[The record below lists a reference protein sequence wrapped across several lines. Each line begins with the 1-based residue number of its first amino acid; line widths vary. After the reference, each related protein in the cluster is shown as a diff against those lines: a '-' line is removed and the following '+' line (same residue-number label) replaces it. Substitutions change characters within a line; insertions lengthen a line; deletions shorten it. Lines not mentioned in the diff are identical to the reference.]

1 MRLWLFRLPL
11 RHLTEFPGRTLLGI
25 FGIAL
30 GTAVYLGI
38 ALAGESALES
48 FRRSVSAVSGR
59 AEWRLRAPGAPLPE
73 ELFLKVRRLPDV
85 KAAAPVV
92 ESILEL
98 EGPGSGPVLL
108 LGVDPFAE
116 AAFREYEFGGTGGTA
131 AFEDFLSRPGTC
143 FVSEPL
149 ARRLGLTAGASL
161 RVTAGAR
168 VAELTVVGTFRA
180 PAGLYPLEGAV
191 LLMDVAGAQELLGRL
206 GQLDYIDV
214 IGRLPGEETAAA
226 LRKALPPGVEVS
238 WPGAQTRQMEGLV
251 ASYRLNLQVLS
262 AIALFVGMFL
272 IYQSVTLSVVRRR
285 REIGLLRTLGLDPRQ
300 VLTLFVAE
308 GTFTGLV
315 GGFIGLFLGILLARG
330 ALGLVADTLTSLYTP
345 VAARDLSITPGLL
358 LQAWALAVLATLAAA
373 LVPAIEAART
383 RVRAVWFR
391 EELEEVL
398 TRRAWRLA
406 GGGAAALL
414 LAGALAVLEARAV
427 PLPGFIAAFLIL
439 LAFALVTPA
448 AALILGRGLGPGL
461 RRLLG
466 VAGELGCRYLSG
478 SLSRSAVSI
487 AALACALGMLIA
499 VAVMIGSFRETVN
512 LWITRS
518 ISGDIFFGP
527 AVFSTAAYDR
537 FLPPEILAELK
548 ADPEVKDIY
557 LYRCVRL
564 PFRDRFVLV
573 IGGSFDI
580 LAKYGG
586 MWFRQGDSVTI
597 LQEMAA
603 RSKDRVLGP
612 GEPGEVIISEPL
624 AETFGWREGQVVE
637 LPTPSGAQR
646 VRIRGV
652 FYDFRTDGPSIWM
665 DLQQFRR
672 YWRDDHLN
680 AVRLYLQDP
689 GRVKE
694 VQASLQARYGGRYRL
709 LALSHQDLRQGILEI
724 FDRTFAVTYALEGV
738 AVLVAVFG
746 IITTFLVLIID
757 RERDLALLQ
766 AMGASR
772 RQILGM
778 VLVES
783 GLASFLSFLLGAGAG
798 SVLSLLL
805 ILVINKQAFGWTIR
819 LFFTPGI
826 YFQTLVLVVALG
838 LMAGAVPAWRAVK
851 PHLAY
856 SLKEE

>member
-11 RHLTEFPGRTLLGI
+11 RHLTEFPGRTLLCV

-38 ALAGESALES
+38 SLAGASALES
-48 FRRSVSAVSGR
+48 FRRSVNAVSGR
-59 AEWRLRAPGAPLPE
+59 AEWRLRAPGTPLPE
-73 ELFLKVRRLPDV
+73 ELFLTVRSLPEV
-85 KAAAPVV
+85 RAAAPVA
-92 ESILEL
+92 ESVLEL
-98 EGPGSGPVLL
+98 EDPGSGPVLL

-116 AAFREYEFGGTGGTA
+116 AAFREYDLENGGGAA
-131 AFEDFLSRPGTC
+131 AFQEFLTRPDSC
-143 FVSEPL
+143 LVSEPL
-149 ARRLGLTAGASL
+149 ARRLGLRTGSRL
-161 RVTAGAR
+161 RVVAGAR
-168 VAELTVVGTFRA
+168 AAELAVVGSFRA
-180 PAGLYPLEGAV
+180 PDGLYPLEGAV
-191 LLMDVAGAQELLGRL
+191 LLMDISGAQELLDRVGR
-206 GQLDYIDV
+206 LDYIDV

-226 LRKALPPGVEVS
+226 LKRVLPPGVEVS

-285 REIGLLRTLGLDPRQ
+285 REIGLLRTLGLGPRQ
-300 VLTLFVAE
+300 VLALFVAE
-308 GTFTGLV
+308 GVFTGLV
-315 GGFIGLFLGILLARG
+315 GGLVGLFLGLLLARG
-330 ALGLVADTLTSLYTP
+330 ALGLVTDTLTSLYTP
-345 VAARDLSITPGLL
+345 VAARRLSVTPGLL

-398 TRRAWRLA
+398 SRRVGRLA
-406 GGGAAALL
+406 AGGL
-414 LAGALAVLEARAV
+414 GALVTAGGLAALEARAV
-427 PLPGFIAAFLIL
+427 PIPGFVAAFLIL
-439 LAFALVTPA
+439 LSCALLTPA
-448 AALILGRGLGPGL
+448 VAWFLGRGVGPGL

-466 VAGELGCRYLSG
+466 VAGELGCRYLAG

-512 LWITRS
+512 LWISRS

-537 FLPPEILAELK
+537 YLPPEIVTELRQ
-548 ADPEVKDIY
+548 DPEIRDIY

-586 MWFRQGDSVTI
+586 MWFRQGDSVPI
-597 LQEMAA
+597 LAEMAA
-603 RSKDRVLGP
+603 GAQAAGP
-612 GEPGEVIISEPL
+612 GDTAPGAVIISEPL
-624 AETFGWREGQVVE
+624 AQTFGWREGQVVE
-637 LPTPSGAQR
+637 LPTPSGPRQ
-646 VRIRGV
+646 VRIQGV
-652 FYDFRTDGPSIWM
+652 FYDFRTDGPSLWM
-665 DLQQFRR
+665 DLHQFRR
-672 YWRDDHLN
+672 YFRDEHLN
-680 AVRLYLQDP
+680 AVRLYLRDP
-689 GRVKE
+689 GRVRE
-694 VQASLQARYGGRYRL
+694 VQESLRARYGGRYRL
-709 LALSHQDLRQGILEI
+709 LALSHQDLRRGILEI

-766 AMGASR
+766 AIGASR

-826 YFQTLVLVVALG
+826 YVQSLVLVLALG
-838 LMAGAVPAWRAVK
+838 LVAGAVPAWRAVK
-851 PHLAY
+851 PHLAGI
-856 SLKEE
+856 LKEE